1 MKVLN
6 LIMLIDDND
15 ADNEY
20 HQMVIENSEITSH
33 LISLTRSQEALVY
46 FNSCLTQE
54 AGLPVPELV
63 FLDLNMPRMNGF
75 ELLDK
80 IRAMPDLHNR
90 KRNMRVFMLT
100 SSINP
105 DDYKLATE
113 KYKDLISGFRIKPLT
128 DTIFL
133 KIVQTYF

>member
-33 LISLTRSQEALVY
+33 LVSLTRSQEALVY

-54 AGLPVPELV
+54 AGLPVPDLV
-63 FLDLNMPRMNGF
+63 FLDINMPGINGF

-80 IRAMPDLHNR
+80 IREMPDLYKR
-90 KRNMRVFMLT
+90 KANMRVFMLT

-113 KYKDLISGFRIKPLT
+113 KYKDIITGFRIKPLT

-133 KIVQTYF
+133 KIVQTYY